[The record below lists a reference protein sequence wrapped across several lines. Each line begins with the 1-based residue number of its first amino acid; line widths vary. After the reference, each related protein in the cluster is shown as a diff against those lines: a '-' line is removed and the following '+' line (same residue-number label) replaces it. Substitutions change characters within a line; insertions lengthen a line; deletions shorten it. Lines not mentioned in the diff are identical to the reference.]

1 MTKVSLAAQIMEVD
15 YELDMRRGVYPRR
28 VNAGKMKQAEADL
41 HIGQLSAVRASL
53 VFLKDNEDTIR
64 TAIKGATDH
73 DKRGADAIADVLERS
88 LAEHRWNLAE
98 IIESCSELEEVDGAH
113 VPRAGTLH
121 REAAS
126 AVSRMTA
133 LVRDLEAIVGRP
145 VQHHEPQWLDDLL
158 DGKWSA
164 S

>member
-41 HIGQLSAVRASL
+41 HVGQLSAVRGSL
-53 VFLKDNEDTIR
+53 VFLQANEATIR
-64 TAIKGATDH
+64 AAIKAANDPDRSGD
-73 DKRGADAIADVLERS
+73 DAIVAVLERS
-88 LAEHRWNLAE
+88 LAEHRGNLSE
-98 IIESCSELEEVDGAH
+98 IIESCSELDQADGDW
-113 VPRAGTLH
+113 VPRAGSLH
-121 REAAS
+121 HEAAS
-126 AVSRMTA
+126 AVTRLIA
-133 LVRDLEAIVGRP
+133 LVRDLEAIAGRP
-145 VQHHEPQWLDDLL
+145 VEHPEPQWLDDLL